1 MLLDYEGKIS
11 EKEIKENAKIIPLKI
26 VNNNKNSLNKLI
38 FGENINVMKT
48 LVEDYG
54 LKGKIDLVYID
65 PPFSTKNVF
74 KIGDSRA
81 NTISSSHSD
90 QIAYSDS
97 LTGSEF
103 IEFLRERLVLIKD
116 LMSKNASIY
125 LHIDYK
131 IGHYVKIIMDEIFGY
146 DNFRADIA
154 RIKCNPK
161 NFKRKSYGNIKDMI
175 LFYTKSKN
183 YTWNDPRVPFTKKDI
198 ERLFKKVDDNGRRY
212 TTVPLHA
219 PGETKEGATGQK
231 WKGMYP
237 PKGRHWRS
245 NPIELDKLD
254 KNGLIEWSKNG
265 VPRKKIYAEDKIAQ
279 GKVLQDIWEYKD
291 SQTPSYPTQKN
302 VDLLKLIISA
312 SSNPGDLVLDAFC
325 GSGTTLVASQEL
337 GRNWIG
343 IDSSEN
349 AIKVS
354 KERLSKVSGTLFS
367 PRVEYSLLESVKI

>member
-1 MLLDYEGKIS
+1 MLLEYDGKIS
-11 EKEIKENAKIIPLKI
+11 ADIIREKTETIPLKI
-26 VNNNKNSLNKLI
+26 VSNNKNSPNKLI
-38 FGENINVMKT
+38 HGENINVMKT
-48 LVEDYG
+48 LLDNYEMN
-54 LKGKIDLVYID
+54 GKVDLVYID

-90 QIAYSDS
+90 QLAYSDS

-103 IEFLRERLVLIKD
+103 IEFLRERLILIYD
-116 LMSKNASIY
+116 LMSKKGSIY

-146 DNFRADIA
+146 DNFRNDIT

-175 LFYTKSKN
+175 LFYTKSKK
-183 YTWNDPRVPFTKKDI
+183 YTWNDPRVPFSKKDI
-198 ERLFKKVDDNGRRY
+198 ERLFKKVDENGRRY

-219 PGETKEGATGQK
+219 PGETRDGPTGQK

-245 NPIELDKLD
+245 NPVELDKLD
-254 KNGLIEWSKNG
+254 KEGLVEWSKNG
-265 VPRKKIYAEDKIAQ
+265 VPRKKIYAEDKIAE
-279 GKVLQDIWEYKD
+279 GKLVQDIWEYKD
-291 SQTPSYPTQKN
+291 SQIPSYPTEKN
-302 VDLLKLIISA
+302 LDLLKMIISA
-312 SSNPGDLVLDAFC
+312 SSNPGDLVLDSFC
-325 GSGTTLVASQEL
+325 GSGTTLVASQML

-343 IDSSEN
+343 IDSSGN
-349 AIKVS
+349 AIRVS
-354 KERLSKVSGTLFS
+354 KERLSKIHGTLFT
-367 PRVEYSLLESVKI
+367 PKVEYSFLESC

>member
-1 MLLDYEGKIS
+1 MLLDYEGKVS
-11 EKEIKENAKIIPLKI
+11 EKEIKEKAEIIPLKI
-26 VNNNKNSLNKLI
+26 VNKQKDSLNKLI

-48 LVEDYG
+48 LIEDYG
-54 LKGKIDLVYID
+54 LKGKVDLVYID

-175 LFYTKSKN
+175 LFYTKSKD
-183 YTWNDPRVPFTKKDI
+183 YSWNDPRVPFTKKDI
-198 ERLFKKVDDNGRRY
+198 ERLFKKADENGRRY

-219 PGETKEGATGQK
+219 PGETKDGPTGQK

-254 KNGLIEWSKNG
+254 QNGLIEWSKNG

-279 GKVLQDIWEYKD
+279 GKLLQDIWEYKD

-302 VDLLKLIISA
+302 LDLLKLIISA

-337 GRNWIG
+337 SRNWIG

-367 PRVEYSLLESVKI
+367 PKVEYSLLESVKI

>member
-1 MLLDYEGKIS
+1 MDYEGKIS